1 MLKGIRIRIYP
12 NKTQQNL
19 IANTFGCCRLIYN
32 KGLALRKETYE
43 TTSVG
48 IGYKETNSMLTSL
61 KKENDFAFLKNVDS
75 MALQQSLRDLDKAYK
90 NFFRTK
96 KGYPKFKSK
105 KNPLRSYRTQN
116 VKNGICVTL
125 DGKHIKLPKLRYVKA
140 KVSVDLSSAKIN
152 NATIEQM
159 PSGKYFCVLNVD
171 VPTPEVTNNGGMVGI
186 DLGIKYFYSDT
197 NGYKCPNNKYL
208 AKSQKK
214 LTKAQRKLSK
224 MIESHIVDYKTI
236 KGYKHPIYDRPLLE
250 CSNIQKQRKVV
261 ARIHEHIANQRNDF
275 LQKESTKIVKEN
287 QLIALEDLA
296 VKNMVRNHKLAKSIY
311 DASWSKFVTMI
322 EYKAKIYGS
331 TVIKVPRYYPSSQ
344 ICNYCGYQ
352 NKAVKN
358 LNVREWTCP
367 ICGTHHDRDDNAS
380 NNILNKALEIVEF
393 ATT

>member
-1 MLKGIRIRIYP
+1 
-12 NKTQQNL
+12 
-19 IANTFGCCRLIYN
+19 
-32 KGLALRKETYE
+32 
-43 TTSVG
+43 
-48 IGYKETNSMLTSL
+48 
-61 KKENDFAFLKNVDS
+61 
-75 MALQQSLRDLDKAYK
+75 LDKAYK

-116 VKNGICVTL
+116 VKNRRCVTL

-171 VPTPEVTNNGGMVGI
+171 VPTPEVTNNGGTVGI
-186 DLGIKYFYSDT
+186 DLGIKDFYSDT

-214 LTKAQRKLSK
+214 LAKAQRKLSK
-224 MIESHIVDYKTI
+224 MIESHIVNYKTI
-236 KGYKHPIYDRPLLE
+236 KGYRHPIYDRPLSE

-261 ARIHEHIANQRNDF
+261 ARIYEHIANQRNDF

-296 VKNMVRNHKLAKSIY
+296 VKNMVRNHKLAKSIS
-311 DASWSKFVTMI
+311 DVSWSKFVTMI
-322 EYKAKIYGS
+322 EYKAKVYGS
-331 TVIKVPRYYPSSQ
+331 TVVKVPRFYPSSQ
-344 ICNYCGYQ
+344 ICSYCGYQ
-352 NKAVKN
+352 NKVVKN
-358 LNVREWTCP
+358 LNIREWSCP

-393 ATT
+393 ATTQI